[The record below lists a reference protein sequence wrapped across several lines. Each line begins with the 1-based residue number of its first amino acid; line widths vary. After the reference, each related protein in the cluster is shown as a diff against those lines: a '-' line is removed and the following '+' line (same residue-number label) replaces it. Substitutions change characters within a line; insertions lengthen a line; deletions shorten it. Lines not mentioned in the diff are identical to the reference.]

1 LQFAALCWRGH
12 AVAVQEPLKI
22 IGQQVVLLLSLFVN
36 DGLRCHPKARQITFR
51 TCADKLSEHFATGHF
66 FSLNRGILQAATLN
80 PHLSF

>member
-1 LQFAALCWRGH
+1 LRWGGH
-12 AVAVQEPLKI
+12 AVAVQQALKVV
-22 IGQQVVLLLSLFVN
+22 GQQVVLLLTFLVN
-36 DGLRCHPKARQITFR
+36 DGLGCQSKARQITFR